1 MAKTIQVSVDTSD
14 LKVLNTHLNTTKK
27 TIKMTAKSAKSDFK
41 QLKMSIDPVY
51 RAEKLFTKQVL
62 VAQKAVA
69 TGAISNNEYARTFAM
84 IQKNAQA
91 SGMTIN
97 QFGQVA
103 NVNTRKMKR
112 FGAVGM
118 QQVGYQVQDFAV
130 QVQGGTSAMVALGQQ
145 GSQLLGIFGPY
156 GAIAGMILAI
166 GTGLVG
172 AFMAAKN
179 AGEDLVTSSKMF
191 KTAMEES
198 KTAVRDLKL
207 ENYMLANS
215 IKSVSEAK
223 LVQAISKIKEEQAIR
238 RAELEYEIQTRE
250 SQGLGTFAQKLELR
264 NLGKGNFAEMGLA
277 SMFNG
282 GQNQK
287 IADLEKQLAEVRGET
302 TKNKELTAAQELLEL
317 QAQQGKKVLE
327 LSGAYQLS
335 RDNAEE
341 LVGASARQAL
351 IIKQEQNLIAKVNEL
366 RSLGVDV
373 GDRQFDTAVRNLEAV
388 NAINLAKF
396 DQLAAEQAVLDA
408 AKLAEEAE
416 RRKLKAAKAAHEAAK
431 KAAADIIALNKSI
444 GSSMENAMMS
454 MVDGTKSVKDAFKD
468 MAREIIKE
476 LYRIYVVKKI
486 TGMITGAIEGKFAP
500 DVGAT
505 ANPHTLAN
513 GGPAN
518 AGQRY
523 IVGER
528 GPEVFTPSVSGY
540 VTPNSGGGGGSGTT
554 IVQNI
559 NVSTGVQQTVRAEI
573 RQMMPQI
580 ASSAKGAVLD
590 AKRRGG
596 SYGRAMA

>member
-327 LSGAYQLS
+327 LSGAYQLA

-341 LVGASARQAL
+341 LVGSNARQAL
-351 IIKQEQNLIAKVNEL
+351 IIKQEQDLIAKVNEL

-416 RRKLKAAKAAHEAAK
+416 RKKLKAAKAAHEAAK

-468 MAREIIKE
+468 MAREIIKD
-476 LYRIYVVKKI
+476 LYRIYVVQ
-486 TGMITGAIEGKFAP
+486 T
-500 DVGAT
+500 DYRNDYRRNRV
-505 ANPHTLAN
+505 
-513 GGPAN
+513 
-518 AGQRY
+518 R
-523 IVGER
+523 
-528 GPEVFTPSVSGY
+528 SV
-540 VTPNSGGGGGSGTT
+540 
-554 IVQNI
+554 QH
-559 NVSTGVQQTVRAEI
+559 QQ
-573 RQMMPQI
+573 
-580 ASSAKGAVLD
+580 VLSQQHL
-590 AKRRGG
+590 K
-596 SYGRAMA
+596 

>member
-27 TIKMTAKSAKSDFK
+27 TIQMTAKSAKSDFK

-69 TGAISNNEYARTFAM
+69 TGAISNNEYSRTFAM

-91 SGMTIN
+91 SGMTLN

-145 GSQLLGIFGPY
+145 GSQLLGIFGPA

-166 GTGLVG
+166 GTGLAG
-172 AFMAAKN
+172 AFMAAKK
-179 AGEDLVTSSKMF
+179 AGDESISTAKLYKD
-191 KTAMEES
+191 AMEES
-198 KTAVRDLKL
+198 ATAVRSLKD

-215 IKSVSEAK
+215 IQSVSVAK
-223 LVQAISKIKEEQAIR
+223 LK
-238 RAELEYEIQTRE
+238 
-250 SQGLGTFAQKLELR
+250 
-264 NLGKGNFAEMGLA
+264 
-277 SMFNG
+277 
-282 GQNQK
+282 
-287 IADLEKQLAEVRGET
+287 
-302 TKNKELTAAQELLEL
+302 
-317 QAQQGKKVLE
+317 
-327 LSGAYQLS
+327 
-335 RDNAEE
+335 
-341 LVGASARQAL
+341 QAL
-351 IIKQEQNLIAKVNEL
+351 IAIKQEKADKE
-366 RSLGVDV
+366 
-373 GDRQFDTAVRNLEAV
+373 
-388 NAINLAKF
+388 
-396 DQLAAEQAVLDA
+396 AAEQAFLDQE
-408 AKLAEEAE
+408 AKNYEYGAGAIKVDFGDRKTSMFGETYNEAIAKIEAQIKKVQAVFDENLGLKKEQQEAE
-416 RRKLKAAKAAHEAAK
+416 DLKKLIKAREDYIKTLEIQSDEQMIISDNTGRELLLAKQVNEMNAVERHLKELGLELDDEQYQRAYRYKELEQEAVLLAYDAVQAEKDRLQAIKDANEDYKKRIALAKKAHEAAK
-431 KAAADIIALNKSI
+431 KAAADLIALNKSI

-486 TGMITGAIEGKFAP
+486 TGMITGAIEKKFAP
-500 DVGAT
+500 DIAT
-505 ANPHTLAN
+505 TASALPKAN
-513 GGPAN
+513 GGPVN

-528 GPEVFTPSVSGY
+528 GPEVFTPTMGGHI
-540 VTPNSGGGGGSGTT
+540 TPNSGGGGGGATT

-580 ASSAKGAVLD
+580 ADSAKGAVLD

>member
-27 TIKMTAKSAKSDFK
+27 TIQMTAKSAKSDFK

-51 RAEKLFTKQVL
+51 RAEKIFTKQVL

-69 TGAISNNEYARTFAM
+69 TGAISNAEYSRTFAM

-91 SGMTIN
+91 SGMTLN

-145 GSQLLGIFGPY
+145 GSQLLGIFGPA

-166 GTGLVG
+166 GTGLAG
-172 AFMAAKN
+172 AFMAAAK
-179 AGEDLVTSSKMF
+179 AGDESVSSMELY
-191 KTAMEES
+191 KTAMEDSTEAV
-198 KTAVRDLKL
+198 KTLRQ
-207 ENYMLANS
+207 ENYMLAQG
-215 IKSVSEAK
+215 IKYASLAKAKQALDEIKYNNEVRRAK
-223 LVQAISKIKEEQAIR
+223 LSDEIAERKMKGQTTFVQEGRLSKLDDKKQGFAGVFGKSYNEMVAEIEAQIAKLNV
-238 RAELEYEIQTRE
+238 ELEKNEA
-250 SQGLGTFAQKLELR
+250 LKLEKKTKEDLI
-264 NLGKGNFAEMGLA
+264 K
-277 SMFNG
+277 
-282 GQNQK
+282 QNQEIDK
-287 IADLEKQLAEVRGET
+287 FLAKLTIQYENQIMIEGKQGEILFAA
-302 TKNKELTAAQELLEL
+302 KQINEMKEFELGLLEL
-317 QAQQGKKVLE
+317 GLK
-327 LSGAYQLS
+327 
-335 RDNAEE
+335 AEDE
-341 LVGASARQAL
+341 
-351 IIKQEQNLIAKVNEL
+351 KYK
-366 RSLGVDV
+366 
-373 GDRQFDTAVRNLEAV
+373 
-388 NAINLAKF
+388 
-396 DQLAAEQAVLDA
+396 QAVLTKELEQESLA
-408 AKLAEEAE
+408 RAFYKIQLEKEAEEARKKALKAE
-416 RRKLKAAKAAHEAAK
+416 RDRLKAAKAAHEAAK

-505 ANPHTLAN
+505 KPMAN
-513 GGPAN
+513 GGPVS
-518 AGQRY
+518 AGGRY

-528 GPEVFTPSVSGY
+528 GPEVFTPAMSGTI
-540 VTPNSGGGGGSGTT
+540 TPNSGGGGSGTT

-580 ASSAKGAVLD
+580 ADSAKGAVLD

>member
-14 LKVLNTHLNTTKK
+14 LKVLNTHLNNTKK
-27 TIKMTAKSAKSDFK
+27 TIKMTAKSAKTDFK

-51 RAEKLFTKQVL
+51 RAEKIFTKQVL

-69 TGAISNNEYARTFAM
+69 TGAISNSEYARTFSI

-166 GTGLVG
+166 GTGLAG

-179 AGEDLVTSSKMF
+179 AGDDLVSSAKLF

-198 KTAVRDLKL
+198 KEAVRELKL

-215 IKSVSEAK
+215 IKSVAEAK
-223 LVQAISKIKEEQAIR
+223 LVQAIESIKQDKANR
-238 RAELEYEIQTRE
+238 KAELQFEIQNRKD
-250 SQGLGTFAQKLELR
+250 SGLGTFAQELELR
-264 NLGKGNFAEMGLA
+264 NLGKGNFAEMGLR

-282 GQNQK
+282 GQDQR
-287 IADLEKQLAEVRGET
+287 IADLQKQLESVRALLSENKDRKDAVKEFEELVRLGKKTAEVVGEIST
-302 TKNKELTAAQELLEL
+302 QR
-317 QAQQGKKVLE
+317 Q
-327 LSGAYQLS
+327 
-335 RDNAEE
+335 NAEE
-341 LVGASARQAL
+341 LVGMDGRQIL
-351 IIKQEQNLIAKVNEL
+351 ILKQEQELRAKVVEL
-366 RSLGVDV
+366 RELGINV
-373 GDRQFDTAVRNLEAV
+373 GQRQFDQAIRDLEIMH
-388 NAINLAKF
+388 AINIAKY
-396 DQLAAEQAVLDA
+396 DEVEAEKAIA
-408 AKLAEEAE
+408 EAKKIAEEAE
-416 RRKLKAAKAAHEAAK
+416 RKKLKAAKAAHEAAK

-513 GGPAN
+513 GGTAM

-528 GPEVFTPSVSGY
+528 GPEVFTPSVSGH
-540 VTPNSGGGGGSGTT
+540 VTPNSGGGGSGTT

-580 ASSAKGAVLD
+580 ADSAKGAVLD

-596 SYGRAMA
+596 NYGRAMA

>member
-27 TIKMTAKSAKSDFK
+27 TIQMTAKSAESDFK

-51 RAEKLFTKQVL
+51 RAEKVFTQQVL

-69 TGAISNNEYARTFAM
+69 TGAISNNEYARTFAI

-198 KTAVRDLKL
+198 KTAVKDLKL

-223 LVQAISKIKEEQAIR
+223 LVQTINKIKGEQATR

-282 GQNQK
+282 GQSQK
-287 IADLEKQLAEVRGET
+287 IADLEKQLAQVRGET

-327 LSGAYQLS
+327 LSGAYQLT

-341 LVGASARQAL
+341 LFGASARQAL
-351 IIKQEQNLIAKVNEL
+351 IIKQEQDLVAKVNEL
-366 RSLGVDV
+366 RALGVDV

-408 AKLAEEAE
+408 AKLSEEAE
-416 RRKLKAAKAAHEAAK
+416 RKKLKAAKVAHEAAK

-486 TGMITGAIEGKFAP
+486 TGMITGAIEAKFAP

-505 ANPHTLAN
+505 ANPHTRAN
-513 GGPAN
+513 GGPVS
-518 AGQRY
+518 AGGRY

-528 GPEVFTPSVSGY
+528 GPEVFTPAMAGTI
-540 VTPNSGGGGGSGTT
+540 TPNSGGVGSKTV
-554 IVQNI
+554 IQNFNFSANGDDSVKRLI
-559 NVSTGVQQTVRAEI
+559 AQAA
-573 RQMMPQI
+573 PQI
-580 ASSAKGAVLD
+580 AKMTKSEIINDRK
-590 AKRRGG
+590 RGG
-596 SYGRAMA
+596 AMKTAFG

>member
-27 TIKMTAKSAKSDFK
+27 TIKMTAKSAKTDFK

-51 RAEKLFTKQVL
+51 RAEKIFTKQVL

-69 TGAISNNEYARTFAM
+69 TGAISNSEYARTFAM

-91 SGMTIN
+91 SGMTLN

-145 GSQLLGIFGPY
+145 GSQLLGIFGPA

-166 GTGLVG
+166 GTGLAG
-172 AFMAAKN
+172 AFMAAAK
-179 AGEDLVTSSKMF
+179 AGDDSVSSMELY
-191 KTAMEES
+191 KTAMEDSAEAV
-198 KTAVRDLKL
+198 KTLRQ

-215 IKSVSEAK
+215 IKSVAEAK
-223 LVQAISKIKEEQAIR
+223 LVQAIESIKQDKANR
-238 RAELEYEIQTRE
+238 KAELEFEIQNRKD
-250 SQGLGTFAQKLELR
+250 SGLGTFAQELELR
-264 NLGKGNFAEMGLA
+264 NLGKGNFAEMGLS

-282 GQNQK
+282 GQDQR
-287 IADLEKQLAEVRGET
+287 IADLQKQLESVRALLSENKDRKDAVKEFEELVRLGKKTAEVVGEIST
-302 TKNKELTAAQELLEL
+302 QR
-317 QAQQGKKVLE
+317 Q
-327 LSGAYQLS
+327 
-335 RDNAEE
+335 NAEE
-341 LVGASARQAL
+341 LVGMDGRQIL
-351 IIKQEQNLIAKVNEL
+351 ILKQEQELRAKVVEL
-366 RSLGVDV
+366 RELGINV
-373 GDRQFDTAVRNLEAV
+373 GQRQFDQAIRDLEIMH
-388 NAINLAKF
+388 AINIAKY
-396 DQLAAEQAVLDA
+396 DEVEAEKAIA
-408 AKLAEEAE
+408 EAKKIAEEAD
-416 RRKLKAAKAAHEAAK
+416 RKKIKAAKEAHEAAK
-431 KAAADIIALNKSI
+431 LAAADIINLNKSI

-505 ANPHTLAN
+505 ANPHTRAN
-513 GGPAN
+513 GGPVS
-518 AGQRY
+518 AGGRY

-528 GPEVFTPSVSGY
+528 GPEVFTPAMSGTI
-540 VTPNSGGGGGSGTT
+540 TPNSGGGGSGTT

-580 ASSAKGAVLD
+580 ADSAKGAVLD

>member
-27 TIKMTAKSAKSDFK
+27 TINMTAKSAKTDFK
-41 QLKMSIDPVY
+41 SLKMSIDPVY
-51 RAEKLFTKQVL
+51 RAEKLFTQQVL
-62 VAQKAVA
+62 IAQKAVA
-69 TGAISNNEYARTFAM
+69 TGAIDNNEYARTFAM

-91 SGMTIN
+91 SGMTLN

-103 NVNTRKMKR
+103 SVNTRKMKR

-130 QVQGGTSAMVALGQQ
+130 QIQGGTSAMVALGQQ

-166 GTGLVG
+166 GTGLAG
-172 AFMAAKN
+172 AFMAVKKSADTAISSAK
-179 AGEDLVTSSKMF
+179 LF

-198 KTAVRDLKL
+198 KQAVMDLKL

-215 IKSVSEAK
+215 IKSVAEAK
-223 LVQAISKIKEEQAIR
+223 IKQSIALIKEEQANK
-238 RAELEYEIQTRE
+238 RAELEYEIQRRE
-250 SQGLGTFAQKLELR
+250 GLGLGAYDQRMQLR
-264 NLGKGNFAEMGLA
+264 NLGKGGFGEKGLRGLIGQSENERLA
-277 SMFNG
+277 S
-282 GQNQK
+282 
-287 IADLEKQLAEVRGET
+287 LEKRLKELRGELDEKSGHDAKKEAFELEKRNAEAVTKLVANYKLARENAEDLVGT
-302 TKNKELTAAQELLEL
+302 TK
-317 QAQQGKKVLE
+317 
-327 LSGAYQLS
+327 
-335 RDNAEE
+335 R
-341 LVGASARQAL
+341 
-351 IIKQEQNLIAKVNEL
+351 QNLIRTQEHALIEKANEL
-366 RSLGVDV
+366 MKLGIRA
-373 GDRQFDTAVRNLEAV
+373 GDIQFDTAIRNLEAV
-388 NAINLAKF
+388 NAITLAKY
-396 DQLAAEQAVLDA
+396 DQAEAERVLLEA
-408 AKLAEEAE
+408 AKLAEQAE
-416 RRKLKAAKAAHEAAK
+416 KKRLKAAKEAHEAAK
-431 KAAADIIALNKSI
+431 IAAADIINLNKSI

-500 DVGAT
+500 DIAAT
-505 ANPHTLAN
+505 KPMAN
-513 GGPAN
+513 GGPVS
-518 AGQRY
+518 AGGRY

-528 GPEVFTPSVSGY
+528 GPEVFTPTMGGHI
-540 VTPNSGGGGGSGTT
+540 TPNSGGGGGSGTT

-580 ASSAKGAVLD
+580 ADSAKGAVLD

>member
-27 TIKMTAKSAKSDFK
+27 TIQMTAKSAKSDFK

-51 RAEKLFTKQVL
+51 RAEKVFTQQVL

-69 TGAISNNEYARTFAM
+69 TGAISNNEYSRTFAM

-91 SGMTIN
+91 SGMTLN

-145 GSQLLGIFGPY
+145 GSQLLGIFGPA

-166 GTGLVG
+166 GTGLAG
-172 AFMAAKN
+172 AFMAAAK
-179 AGEDLVTSSKMF
+179 AGDDSVSSMELY
-191 KTAMEES
+191 KTAMEDTTEAV
-198 KTAVRDLKL
+198 KTLRQ
-207 ENYMLANS
+207 ENYMLAKGIQYAS
-215 IKSVSEAK
+215 LAKAKQALDEIKYNNEVRRAK
-223 LVQAISKIKEEQAIR
+223 LSDEIAERMMSGKQTDNHERRLAKLDNKKQGFGGVFGKSYNEMVAEIEAQIAKLNVELEKNEALKLKKKTKEDLIKQNEEQDKFLAKLTIQYENQIMIEGKQGEVLF
-238 RAELEYEIQTRE
+238 AAKQINEMKEFELGLLAMGLKAEDEKYKKAVLTKELEQESLARAFYKIQ
-250 SQGLGTFAQKLELR
+250 
-264 NLGKGNFAEMGLA
+264 
-277 SMFNG
+277 
-282 GQNQK
+282 
-287 IADLEKQLAEVRGET
+287 LEKE
-302 TKNKELTAAQELLEL
+302 
-317 QAQQGKKVLE
+317 
-327 LSGAYQLS
+327 
-335 RDNAEE
+335 
-341 LVGASARQAL
+341 
-351 IIKQEQNLIAKVNEL
+351 
-366 RSLGVDV
+366 
-373 GDRQFDTAVRNLEAV
+373 
-388 NAINLAKF
+388 
-396 DQLAAEQAVLDA
+396 
-408 AKLAEEAE
+408 AEEARKKALQAE
-416 RRKLKAAKAAHEAAK
+416 RDRLKAAKAAHEAAK

-444 GSSMENAMMS
+444 GSSMENALMS

-505 ANPHTLAN
+505 ANPHTRAN
-513 GGPAN
+513 GGPVS
-518 AGQRY
+518 AGGRY

-528 GPEVFTPSVSGY
+528 GPEVFTPAMSGTI
-540 VTPNSGGGGGSGTT
+540 TPNSGGGGGGTT

-580 ASSAKGAVLD
+580 ADSAKGAVLD

>member
-27 TIKMTAKSAKSDFK
+27 TISMTAKSAKSDFK

-51 RAEKLFTKQVL
+51 RAEKVFTQQVL

-69 TGAISNNEYARTFAM
+69 TGAISNNEYSRTFAM

-91 SGMTIN
+91 SGMTLN

-145 GSQLLGIFGPY
+145 GSQLLGIFGPA
-156 GAIAGMILAI
+156 GAIAGAILAV

-172 AFMAAKN
+172 AFIASAK
-179 AGEDLVTSSKMF
+179 AGDDSVSSMELY
-191 KTAMEES
+191 KTAMEDSAEAV
-198 KTAVRDLKL
+198 KTLRQ
-207 ENYMLANS
+207 ENYMLARG
-215 IKSVSEAK
+215 IKYASLAKAKQALDEIKFNNEVRRAK
-223 LVQAISKIKEEQAIR
+223 LSDEIAERTMNQKPTNFHEARLAKLDGKKQGSFGLFGKSYNEMLAEIEAEIAKLNVELGKNESLKLNKKTKEDLIKQNDEQDKFLA
-238 RAELEYEIQTRE
+238 
-250 SQGLGTFAQKLELR
+250 KLEVQYGHVRRISHANKDSLFATKQINEMVDFR
-264 NLGKGNFAEMGLA
+264 IQLEELGLKVGSKKYEDAMRI
-277 SMFNG
+277 
-282 GQNQK
+282 K
-287 IADLEKQLAEVRGET
+287 DLEQTALA
-302 TKNKELTAAQELLEL
+302 
-317 QAQQGKKVLE
+317 
-327 LSGAYQLS
+327 
-335 RDNAEE
+335 
-341 LVGASARQAL
+341 LVYYR
-351 IIKQEQNLIAKVNEL
+351 
-366 RSLGVDV
+366 
-373 GDRQFDTAVRNLEAV
+373 
-388 NAINLAKF
+388 
-396 DQLAAEQAVLDA
+396 
-408 AKLAEEAE
+408 EEAE
-416 RRKLKAAKAAHEAAK
+416 RRLAESKKKELEAERKRLKAAKEAHEAAK
-431 KAAADIIALNKSI
+431 LAAADLINLNKAI
-444 GSSMENAMMS
+444 GSSMETALMGI
-454 MVDGTKSVKDAFKD
+454 VDGTKSVKDAFKD

-486 TGMITGAIEGKFAP
+486 TSFITGAIQDKFAP

-505 ANPHTLAN
+505 NPHTRAN
-513 GGPAN
+513 GGPVS
-518 AGQRY
+518 AGGRY

-528 GPEVFTPSVSGY
+528 GPEVFTPTMGGHI
-540 VTPNSGGGGGSGTT
+540 TPNSGGGGGSGTT

-580 ASSAKGAVLD
+580 ADSAKGAVLD

>member
-27 TIKMTAKSAKSDFK
+27 TIQMTAKSAKSDFK

-69 TGAISNNEYARTFAM
+69 TGAISNNEYSRTFAM

-91 SGMTIN
+91 SGMTLN

-145 GSQLLGIFGPY
+145 GSQLLGIFGPA

-166 GTGLVG
+166 GTGLAG
-172 AFMAAKN
+172 AFMAAKK
-179 AGEDLVTSSKMF
+179 AGDESISTAKLYKD
-191 KTAMEES
+191 AMEES
-198 KTAVRDLKL
+198 ATAVRSLKD

-215 IKSVSEAK
+215 IQSVSVAK
-223 LVQAISKIKEEQAIR
+223 LK
-238 RAELEYEIQTRE
+238 
-250 SQGLGTFAQKLELR
+250 
-264 NLGKGNFAEMGLA
+264 
-277 SMFNG
+277 
-282 GQNQK
+282 
-287 IADLEKQLAEVRGET
+287 
-302 TKNKELTAAQELLEL
+302 
-317 QAQQGKKVLE
+317 
-327 LSGAYQLS
+327 
-335 RDNAEE
+335 
-341 LVGASARQAL
+341 QAL
-351 IIKQEQNLIAKVNEL
+351 IAIKQEKADKE
-366 RSLGVDV
+366 
-373 GDRQFDTAVRNLEAV
+373 
-388 NAINLAKF
+388 
-396 DQLAAEQAVLDA
+396 AAEQAFLDQE
-408 AKLAEEAE
+408 AKNYKYGAGAIKVDFGDRKTSMFGETYNEAIAKIEAQIKKTQSVFDENLGLKKEQQEAEELKKLQKAREDYIKTLIIQSDEQTIISDNTGRELLLAKQVNEMNAVERHLKELGLELDDEQYQRAYRYKELEQEAVLLAYDAVQAE
-416 RRKLKAAKAAHEAAK
+416 KDRLQAIKDADADYKKRIALAKKAHEAAK
-431 KAAADIIALNKSI
+431 LAAADLIALNKSI

-486 TGMITGAIEGKFAP
+486 TGMITGAIENKFAP
-500 DVGAT
+500 DIAT
-505 ANPHTLAN
+505 TASAIPKAN
-513 GGPAN
+513 GGPVN

-528 GPEVFTPSVSGY
+528 GPEVFTPTMGGHI
-540 VTPNSGGGGGSGTT
+540 TPNSGGGGSGTT

-580 ASSAKGAVLD
+580 ADSAKGAVLD

>member
-27 TIKMTAKSAKSDFK
+27 TIQMTAKSAKSDFK

-69 TGAISNNEYARTFAM
+69 TGAISNNEYSRTFAM

-91 SGMTIN
+91 SGMTLN

-145 GSQLLGIFGPY
+145 GSQLLGIFGPA

-166 GTGLVG
+166 GTGLAG
-172 AFMAAKN
+172 AFMAAKK
-179 AGEDLVTSSKMF
+179 AGDESISTAKLYKD
-191 KTAMEES
+191 AMEES
-198 KTAVRDLKL
+198 ATAVRSLKD

-215 IKSVSEAK
+215 IQSVSVAK
-223 LVQAISKIKEEQAIR
+223 LK
-238 RAELEYEIQTRE
+238 
-250 SQGLGTFAQKLELR
+250 
-264 NLGKGNFAEMGLA
+264 
-277 SMFNG
+277 
-282 GQNQK
+282 
-287 IADLEKQLAEVRGET
+287 
-302 TKNKELTAAQELLEL
+302 
-317 QAQQGKKVLE
+317 
-327 LSGAYQLS
+327 
-335 RDNAEE
+335 
-341 LVGASARQAL
+341 QAL
-351 IIKQEQNLIAKVNEL
+351 IAIKQEKADKE
-366 RSLGVDV
+366 
-373 GDRQFDTAVRNLEAV
+373 
-388 NAINLAKF
+388 
-396 DQLAAEQAVLDA
+396 AAEQAFLDQE
-408 AKLAEEAE
+408 AKNYEYGAGAIKVDFGDRKTSMFGETYNEAIAKIEAQIKKVQAVFDENLGLKKEQQEAE
-416 RRKLKAAKAAHEAAK
+416 DLKKLIKAREDYIKTLEIQSDEQMIISDNTGRELLLAKQVNEMNAVERHLKELGLELDDEQYQRAYRYKELEQEAVLLAYDAVQAEKDRLQAIKDANEDYKKRIALAKKAHEAAK
-431 KAAADIIALNKSI
+431 KAAADLIALNKSI

-486 TGMITGAIEGKFAP
+486 TGMITGAIEKKFAP
-500 DVGAT
+500 DIAT
-505 ANPHTLAN
+505 TASALPKAN
-513 GGPAN
+513 GGPVN

-528 GPEVFTPSVSGY
+528 GPEVFTPTMGGHI
-540 VTPNSGGGGGSGTT
+540 TPNSGGGGGGTT

-580 ASSAKGAVLD
+580 ADSAKGAVLD

>member
-14 LKVLNTHLNTTKK
+14 LKVLNTHLNKTKK
-27 TIKMTAKSAKSDFK
+27 TIKMTATSAKADFK
-41 QLKMSIDPVY
+41 QLKMAIDPVY

-62 VAQKAVA
+62 VAQKALA
-69 TGAISNNEYARTFAM
+69 TKAITNKQYSQTFLM

-91 SGMTIN
+91 AGMTLN

-130 QVQGGTSAMVALGQQ
+130 QVQGGTNVMVALGQQ

-166 GTGLVG
+166 GTGLAG
-172 AFMAAKN
+172 AFMAAKK
-179 AGEDLVTSSKMF
+179 AGDATTNSLTTYSG
-191 KTAMEES
+191 
-198 KTAVRDLKL
+198 
-207 ENYMLANS
+207 S
-215 IKSVSEAK
+215 IK
-223 LVQAISKIKEEQAIR
+223 
-238 RAELEYEIQTRE
+238 
-250 SQGLGTFAQKLELR
+250 
-264 NLGKGNFAEMGLA
+264 
-277 SMFNG
+277 
-282 GQNQK
+282 
-287 IADLEKQLAEVRGET
+287 
-302 TKNKELTAAQELLEL
+302 
-317 QAQQGKKVLE
+317 
-327 LSGAYQLS
+327 
-335 RDNAEE
+335 
-341 LVGASARQAL
+341 SARQATKQLRIENYKLAGSFKSVELAQLDMTRKKLEEQIAEAKTKPETGSYGTMKSTGSQIVDMMFGKGEGLNIMGFQL
-351 IIKQEQNLIAKVNEL
+351 IDSLETKLKKTLAEIKKAEDAVGESEGYTEEDRIKELNKSRKDLITTLIAQNDAQTTIGSSTGREL
-366 RSLGVDV
+366 L
-373 GDRQFDTAVRNLEAV
+373 QNQQINNL
-388 NAINLAKF
+388 
-396 DQLAAEQAVLDA
+396 
-408 AKLAEEAE
+408 
-416 RRKLKAAKAAHEAAK
+416 RKLKVQLADLELQSDSKIYQQAIKLKLNEQESVLIAYDIAQAEKDRLQTIKDMEVEYEKRKKAQKLAHEAAK
-431 KAAADIIALNKSI
+431 LAAADLINLNKAI

-500 DVGAT
+500 DIAAT
-505 ANPHTLAN
+505 KPMAN
-513 GGPAN
+513 GGPVS
-518 AGQRY
+518 AGGRY

-528 GPEVFTPSVSGY
+528 GPEVFTPAMSGTI
-540 VTPNSGGGGGSGTT
+540 TPNSGGGGSATT

-580 ASSAKGAVLD
+580 ADSAKGAVLD

>member
-27 TIKMTAKSAKSDFK
+27 TIQMTAKSAKSDFK

-91 SGMTIN
+91 SGMTLN

-145 GSQLLGIFGPY
+145 GSQLLGIFGPA

-166 GTGLVG
+166 GTGLAG
-172 AFMAAKN
+172 AFMAAKK
-179 AGEDLVTSSKMF
+179 AGDESISTAKLYKD
-191 KTAMEES
+191 AMEES
-198 KTAVRDLKL
+198 ATAVRSLKD

-215 IKSVSEAK
+215 IQSVSVAK
-223 LVQAISKIKEEQAIR
+223 LK
-238 RAELEYEIQTRE
+238 
-250 SQGLGTFAQKLELR
+250 
-264 NLGKGNFAEMGLA
+264 
-277 SMFNG
+277 
-282 GQNQK
+282 
-287 IADLEKQLAEVRGET
+287 
-302 TKNKELTAAQELLEL
+302 
-317 QAQQGKKVLE
+317 
-327 LSGAYQLS
+327 
-335 RDNAEE
+335 
-341 LVGASARQAL
+341 QAL
-351 IIKQEQNLIAKVNEL
+351 IAIKQEKADKE
-366 RSLGVDV
+366 
-373 GDRQFDTAVRNLEAV
+373 
-388 NAINLAKF
+388 
-396 DQLAAEQAVLDA
+396 AAEQAFLDQE
-408 AKLAEEAE
+408 AKNYEYGAGAIKVDFGDRKTSMFGETYNEAIAKIEAQIKKVQAVFDENLGLKKEQQEAE
-416 RRKLKAAKAAHEAAK
+416 DLKKLIKAREDYIKTLEIQSDEQMIISDNTGRELLLAKQVNEMNAVERHLKELGLELDDEQYQRAYRYKELEQEAVLLAYDAVQAEKDRLQAIKDANEDYKKRIALAKKAHEAAK
-431 KAAADIIALNKSI
+431 KAAADLIALNKSI

-486 TGMITGAIEGKFAP
+486 TGMITGAIEKKFAP
-500 DVGAT
+500 DIAT
-505 ANPHTLAN
+505 TASALPKAN
-513 GGPAN
+513 GGPVN

-528 GPEVFTPSVSGY
+528 GPEVFTPTMGGHI
-540 VTPNSGGGGGSGTT
+540 TPNSGGGGGGTT

-580 ASSAKGAVLD
+580 ADSAKGAVLD

>member
-27 TIKMTAKSAKSDFK
+27 TIQMTAKSAKSDFK

-51 RAEKLFTKQVL
+51 RAEKVFTQQVL

-69 TGAISNNEYARTFAM
+69 TGAISNNEYSRTFAM

-91 SGMTIN
+91 SGMTLN

-145 GSQLLGIFGPY
+145 GSQLLGIFGPA

-166 GTGLVG
+166 GTGLAG
-172 AFMAAKN
+172 AFMAAAK
-179 AGEDLVTSSKMF
+179 AGDDSVSSMELY
-191 KTAMEES
+191 KTAMEDSAEAV
-198 KTAVRDLKL
+198 KTLRQENYALARGIQYASLAKAKQALDEIKYNNEVRRAKLSDEIAERKMSGKTTFVQEGRLAKLDGKKQGFGGVFGKSYNEMVAEIEAQIAKLNVELEKNEALKL
-207 ENYMLANS
+207 EKKTKEDLVKQNEEIDKFL
-215 IKSVSEAK
+215 AK
-223 LVQAISKIKEEQAIR
+223 LTTQYENQIMIEGKQGEILFAAKQINEMKEFELSLLAMGLKAEDERYLQAVNTK
-238 RAELEYEIQTRE
+238 ELEQESLARAFYKIQ
-250 SQGLGTFAQKLELR
+250 
-264 NLGKGNFAEMGLA
+264 
-277 SMFNG
+277 
-282 GQNQK
+282 
-287 IADLEKQLAEVRGET
+287 LEKE
-302 TKNKELTAAQELLEL
+302 
-317 QAQQGKKVLE
+317 
-327 LSGAYQLS
+327 
-335 RDNAEE
+335 
-341 LVGASARQAL
+341 
-351 IIKQEQNLIAKVNEL
+351 
-366 RSLGVDV
+366 
-373 GDRQFDTAVRNLEAV
+373 
-388 NAINLAKF
+388 
-396 DQLAAEQAVLDA
+396 
-408 AKLAEEAE
+408 AEEAKKKALQAE
-416 RRKLKAAKAAHEAAK
+416 RDRIKAAKAAHEAAK

-505 ANPHTLAN
+505 ANPHTRAN
-513 GGPAN
+513 GGPVS
-518 AGQRY
+518 AGQKY

-528 GPEVFTPSVSGY
+528 GPEVFTPSMGGTI
-540 VTPNSGGGGGSGTT
+540 TPNSGGGGGGTT

-580 ASSAKGAVLD
+580 ADSAKGAVLD

>member
-14 LKVLNTHLNTTKK
+14 LKVLNTH
-27 TIKMTAKSAKSDFK
+27 IKMTAKSAKTDFK

-51 RAEKLFTKQVL
+51 RAEKIFTKQVL

-69 TGAISNNEYARTFAM
+69 TGAISNSEYARTFSI

-166 GTGLVG
+166 GTGLAG

-179 AGEDLVTSSKMF
+179 AGDDLVSSAKLF

-198 KTAVRDLKL
+198 KEAVRELKL

-215 IKSVSEAK
+215 IKSVAEAK
-223 LVQAISKIKEEQAIR
+223 LVQAIESIKQDKANR
-238 RAELEYEIQTRE
+238 KAELQFEIQNRKD
-250 SQGLGTFAQKLELR
+250 SGLGTFAQELELR
-264 NLGKGNFAEMGLA
+264 NLGKGNFAEMGLR

-282 GQNQK
+282 GQDQR
-287 IADLEKQLAEVRGET
+287 IADLQKQLESVRALLSENKDRKDAVKEFEELVRLGKKTAEVVGEIST
-302 TKNKELTAAQELLEL
+302 QR
-317 QAQQGKKVLE
+317 Q
-327 LSGAYQLS
+327 
-335 RDNAEE
+335 NAEE
-341 LVGASARQAL
+341 LVGMDGRQIL
-351 IIKQEQNLIAKVNEL
+351 ILKQEQELRAKVVEL
-366 RSLGVDV
+366 RELGINV
-373 GDRQFDTAVRNLEAV
+373 GQRQFDQAIRDLEIMH
-388 NAINLAKF
+388 AINIAKY
-396 DQLAAEQAVLDA
+396 DEVEAEKAIA
-408 AKLAEEAE
+408 EAKKIAEEAE
-416 RRKLKAAKAAHEAAK
+416 RKKLKAAKAAHEAAK

-513 GGPAN
+513 GGTAM

-528 GPEVFTPSVSGY
+528 GPEVFTPSVSGH
-540 VTPNSGGGGGSGTT
+540 VTPNSGGGGSGTT

-580 ASSAKGAVLD
+580 ADSAKGAVLD

-596 SYGRAMA
+596 NYGRAMA